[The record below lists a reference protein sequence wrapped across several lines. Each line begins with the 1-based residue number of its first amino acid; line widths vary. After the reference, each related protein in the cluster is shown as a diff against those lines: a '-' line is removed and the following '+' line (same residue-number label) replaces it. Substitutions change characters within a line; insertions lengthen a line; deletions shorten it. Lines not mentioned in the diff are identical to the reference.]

1 MRNSNLFIFT
11 RTTYECN
18 PPSCGG
24 NWDPGEEVTVAMSR
38 SPKLA
43 CAMNPRRRSNRGE
56 YKGPECSV
64 TTRHYGAQGVPT
76 MNHFVLKRGNK
87 VIWDYWD

>member
-1 MRNSNLFIFT
+1 MIQNNLFKFT
-11 RTTYECN
+11 VIEFQQC
-18 PPSCGG
+18 PPSLGG
-24 NWDPGEEVTVAMSR
+24 NWECGTDTRVSMSR

-64 TTRHYGAQGVPT
+64 TTHHYGAQGVPT
-76 MNHFVLKRGNK
+76 MNHFMLKRGNK